1 MRCLPIRLFF
11 AAFYFVALFFFAC
24 FFVVTFF
31 ITNQTSFSLFFWTVF
46 FPAIFFGFFYMAV
59 FFAWLFLLFLDGTFF
74 SHESDG
80 LLFVYCFWTGL
91 FFRTNQTF
99 WRRLFGLFPNAIFF
113 RWHLLFSHEF
123 FFCCTDNG
131 NILNFLSSRDRERW
145 RF

>member
-11 AAFYFVALFFFAC
+11 AAFYFVALFFFFAC

-31 ITNQTSFSLFFWTVF
+31 LLRIRLLFRY
-46 FPAIFFGFFYMAV
+46 FFGRCFFQP
-59 FFAWLFLLFLDGTFF
+59 FFLAFFIWRFFSRDFFLLFLDGTFF

-123 FFCCTDNG
+123 FFAARTTE
-131 NILNFLSSRDRERW
+131 IF
-145 RF
+145 

>member
-11 AAFYFVALFFFAC
+11 AAFYFVALFFFFLLA
-24 FFVVTFF
+24 FLSSLFF

-46 FPAIFFGFFYMAV
+46 FPAFFFGFFYMAV

-99 WRRLFGLFPNAIFF
+99 WRRFF
-113 RWHLLFSHEF
+113 RAFSERHFFSDGICFFRMNF
-123 FFCCTDNG
+123 FFAARTTE
-131 NILNFLSSRDRERW
+131 IF
-145 RF
+145 

>member
-11 AAFYFVALFFFAC
+11 AAFYFVALFFFLLA
-24 FFVVTFF
+24 FLSSLFF

-46 FPAIFFGFFYMAV
+46 FPAIFLAFFIWRFFSRDFFYC
-59 FFAWLFLLFLDGTFF
+59 FWTELFF

-99 WRRLFGLFPNAIFF
+99 WRRFFRAFSERHFFQMAFAFFAWIFF
-113 RWHLLFSHEF
+113 LPHGQRKYFKLFK
-123 FFCCTDNG
+123 
-131 NILNFLSSRDRERW
+131 
-145 RF
+145 